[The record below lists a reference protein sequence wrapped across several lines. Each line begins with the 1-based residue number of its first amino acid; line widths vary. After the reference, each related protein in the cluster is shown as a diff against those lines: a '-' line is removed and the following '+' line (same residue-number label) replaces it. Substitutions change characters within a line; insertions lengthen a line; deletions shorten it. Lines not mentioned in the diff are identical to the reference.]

1 MGFPQVA
8 EERQGSPR
16 RLVACIGELRCGDD
30 SVDCEIL
37 NISETGAQLCI
48 ERQLTETSSLVLAS
62 DIGEFACELIWQN
75 ADYAGV
81 RFQVEAGRVAECI
94 EAYLDQ
100 PTNDDD
106 RRHVYR
112 KAVLWGGRLSCGG
125 ESTNCLV
132 MNVSVGG
139 AKLRAERFWNFV
151 SPVTLEIDRFGSFK
165 SDVAW
170 QDGDLIGVKFQ
181 DSPEEI
187 QERLGPALPNTG

>member
-1 MGFPQVA
+1 
-8 EERQGSPR
+8 
-16 RLVACIGELRCGDD
+16 
-30 SVDCEIL
+30 
-37 NISETGAQLCI
+37 
-48 ERQLTETSSLVLAS
+48 
-62 DIGEFACELIWQN
+62 
-75 ADYAGV
+75 
-81 RFQVEAGRVAECI
+81 
-94 EAYLDQ
+94 
-100 PTNDDD
+100 
-106 RRHVYR
+106 
-112 KAVLWGGRLSCGG
+112 
-125 ESTNCLV
+125 